1 MSRLSELMRTLGM
14 LPPRRLDDLVA
25 DRKAPLVLHVGPH
38 KTGSTSIQVFCEQN
52 RQQLAEAGFWY
63 PKAGILNSQHLVL
76 PACYLGS
83 HAIIPKSILGGC
95 PKEIVASIA
104 AEVPDGLTPLL
115 SSEVFWELFCHE
127 ADAFQSALAVLGQ
140 RYRVVIAFVD
150 RPVTERS
157 WSAIKHLSRLGYAFD
172 PVANFHVDQERQRR
186 SMKRLAKMDC
196 PVIRVPYDPA
206 NCISPFLDCLS
217 SQLLSRPTVERPQLD
232 ALMQQCRDTSL
243 NQRENTA
250 PPDRWLVAFA
260 MEFSRRL
267 MVTRGEGSKVEDS
280 VVAFLQQVLAIG
292 NELESTRRLPDEDVV
307 FRRALEANGSPGC
320 LLMPSEVAAW
330 ESICKHPA
338 VQLSAMRTGCVDELG
353 AIRSQPRPQQR
364 VAA

>member
-14 LPPRRLDDLVA
+14 LPPRRLDDLVSE
-25 DRKAPLVLHVGPH
+25 RKAPLVLHVGPH
-38 KTGSTSIQVFCEQN
+38 KTGSTSIQVFCERN
-52 RQQLAEAGFWY
+52 REQLAEAGFWY

-95 PKEIVASIA
+95 PEEIVASIA
-104 AEVPDGLTPLL
+104 AEVPEGLTPLL
-115 SSEVFWELFCHE
+115 SSEVFWELFCRK
-127 ADAFQSALAVLGQ
+127 ADAFQSALAVLGR
-140 RYRVVIAFVD
+140 RYRVIIVFVD

-172 PVANFHVDQERQRR
+172 PVASFHAGLERQRR
-186 SMKRLAKMDC
+186 SMNRLGNIAC

-206 NCISPFLDCLS
+206 DCISPFMECLS
-217 SQLLSRPTVERPQLD
+217 SQLLSRQTVERPQLN

-243 NQRENTA
+243 NQRENTS
-250 PPDRWLVAFA
+250 PSDRWVVAFA

-280 VVAFLQQVLAIG
+280 LVAFLQQVLAIG

-307 FRRALEANGSPGC
+307 FRRAVKANGSPGG
-320 LLMPSEVAAW
+320 LLMPTEVAAW

-338 VQLSAMRTGCVDELG
+338 VKLAAMRTGCVDELG
-353 AIRSQPRPQQR
+353 AVRSQPRPQHQ